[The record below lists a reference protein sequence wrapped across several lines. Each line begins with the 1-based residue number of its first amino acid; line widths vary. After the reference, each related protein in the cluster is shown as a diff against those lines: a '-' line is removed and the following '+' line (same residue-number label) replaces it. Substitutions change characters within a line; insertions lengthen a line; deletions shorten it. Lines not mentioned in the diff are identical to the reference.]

1 MQRPRTRSFME
12 TGRVVY
18 LPIGA
23 VRPNPSQPRKVFD
36 QQGLQELAASIVQY
50 GILQPLSVR
59 SWWRESAACGPPG
72 WRG

>member
-36 QQGLQELAASIVQY
+36 QQGLQELAARY
-50 GILQPLSVR
+50 GVIL
-59 SWWRESAACGPPG
+59 
-72 WRG
+72 